1 MGGTVRSFLQGL
13 EKKFE
18 DTFHKANVVAGVCSS
33 PTLEQVKDL
42 LEHAENVTKKAKTT
56 SDFANSIEI
65 LGDAGEKLGGAV
77 DQINDLIEK
86 GSNAVGDV
94 SAACQISEAMS
105 VLNDWTNGKASS
117 QDAAK
122 AFDKLFGGAARFM
135 GKLPFPANQYAKLL
149 AAIAEYN
156 FFANMRRLNDPM
168 TSPNEGRQLQQLE
181 REGYQ

>member
-1 MGGTVRSFLQGL
+1 MGVFQDL

-18 DTFHKANVVAGVCSS
+18 DTFHPANVVAGVCGS

-42 LEHAENVTKKAKTT
+42 LEHAENVTKKAKTAAAFASS
-56 SDFANSIEI
+56 SDA
-65 LGDAGEKLGGAV
+65 LGDAAETLAGAV
-77 DQINDLIEK
+77 DKINDIIEK

-105 VLNDWTNGKASS
+105 VLNDWTNGKAGS

-135 GKLPFPANQYAKLL
+135 GKLPFPANQYAQLL
-149 AAIAEYN
+149 AAAAQYN
-156 FFANMRRLNDPM
+156 FFANMQRQLDPM
-168 TSPNEGRQLQQLE
+168 TTSEGPQLRQLE
-181 REGYQ
+181 REGYR